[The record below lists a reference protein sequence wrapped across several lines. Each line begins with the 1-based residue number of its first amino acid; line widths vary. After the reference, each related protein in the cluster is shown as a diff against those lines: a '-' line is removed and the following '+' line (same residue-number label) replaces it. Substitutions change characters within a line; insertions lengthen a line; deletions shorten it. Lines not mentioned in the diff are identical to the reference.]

1 MTRRVPGARGR
12 RSCSGSV
19 PIDAQVDGQ
28 HRRPAARGLGR
39 DGTGLRGHRLLR
51 SKRSCTRA
59 TGRSAAP
66 VRRGTNASMTA
77 LQCGGQAF
85 ESPQLD
91 LVDRAVLPQGG
102 RPESFLGPC
111 RCADGAS
118 HPRSP
123 RPLRCAATLAGVP
136 LSMAGAGHRIE
147 KPAIRRCAA
156 TRGCC
161 GRNSGSKG
169 VTVDLHSRPC
179 ALPVV
184 ARRRAAYRR
193 RPPAQRPSRGP
204 CPMSCVGPPA
214 CRRVASRAAA
224 APVPN
229 AEPATSE
236 RVATSIAGAPAPR
249 PETSG
254 TSTNPANA

>member
-118 HPRSP
+118 HPRST
-123 RPLRCAATLAGVP
+123 RTLRCAAALAGVP

-147 KPAIRRCAA
+147 KARDSPMWRNPGMLSPEIGQRGGDRGPAPSSVVPARPRAVPNRAPPTATCTTAPTGTVPRLVRRTSGPSSGRRSRRRC
-156 TRGCC
+156 T
-161 GRNSGSKG
+161 S
-169 VTVDLHSRPC
+169 PE
-179 ALPVV
+179 
-184 ARRRAAYRR
+184 
-193 RPPAQRPSRGP
+193 
-204 CPMSCVGPPA
+204 
-214 CRRVASRAAA
+214 RRV
-224 APVPN
+224 
-229 AEPATSE
+229 
-236 RVATSIAGAPAPR
+236 GR
-249 PETSG
+249 P
-254 TSTNPANA
+254 